1 MNTSGCGCR
10 TIPLNLPWLLDLNI
24 KVGDNVEAFGQ
35 VEDYR
40 GLSKS
45 FSQLSFGL
53 VYVFMGPPAGLRK
66 LVI

>member
-1 MNTSGCGCR
+1 LKHLVKWR
-10 TIPLNLPWLLDLNI
+10 VI
-24 KVGDNVEAFGQ
+24 E
-35 VEDYR
+35 

-53 VYVFMGPPAGLRK
+53 VNVFMGPPARLRK